1 MKRHEA
7 LAPLSREHH
16 DALILAQLLKKNA
29 PVYKGLPQLPED
41 KAKYAT
47 DFYHS
52 NLQKHFKQEEQMLEK
67 VKQYDSKIAEIT
79 PEIVYEHEQ
88 LKQLFISLDKTA
100 DLETIMDTLGK
111 ALEAHVR
118 KEERILFPLIQE
130 HCPEEILN
138 SIGL

>member
-29 PVYKGLPQLPED
+29 PVYKGLPQLPKD
-41 KAKYAT
+41 KAVYAT
-47 DFYHS
+47 NFYHS
-52 NLQKHFKQEEQMLEK
+52 NLQKHFKQEEQMLHK
-67 VKQYDSKIAEIT
+67 VKQYNSKIEEIT
-79 PEIVYEHEQ
+79 PEIIYEHEQ
-88 LKQLFISLDKTA
+88 LTQLFISLDKTA
-100 DLETIMDTLGK
+100 DLQTTMDTLGK

-130 HCPEEILN
+130 HCPAEILN
-138 SIGL
+138 SIEL